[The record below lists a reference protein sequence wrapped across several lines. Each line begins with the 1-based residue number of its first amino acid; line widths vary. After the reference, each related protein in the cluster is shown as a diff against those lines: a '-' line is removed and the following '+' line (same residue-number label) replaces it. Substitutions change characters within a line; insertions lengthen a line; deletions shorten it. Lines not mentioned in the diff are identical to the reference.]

1 MKLQFSISE
10 LSSYLD
16 EVFPQVVNQ
25 YKILALEPG
34 YAKIVQ
40 NISSENLRP
49 GRPVFAPT
57 IFSLVD
63 IGMYILLLAHIGKEP
78 LAVTTNCSIDFLHK
92 PNAGE
97 DMVADC
103 SLLKLCSTLIV
114 GEVLVKASR
123 QEDLLPRSSITYFR
137 PKVKSELFLCVYF

>member
-1 MKLQFSISE
+1 MELQFSISE

-25 YKILALEPG
+25 YKILTLEPG

-49 GRPVFAPT
+49 GGTVSGPT

-63 IGMYILLLAHIGKEP
+63 IGMYILLFAHIGKEP
-78 LAVTTNCSIDFLHK
+78 LAVTTNCSIDFLK
-92 PNAGE
+92 KRMRARRW
-97 DMVADC
+97 
-103 SLLKLCSTLIV
+103 SRIV
-114 GEVLVKASR
+114 G
-123 QEDLLPRSSITYFR
+123 F
-137 PKVKSELFLCVYF
+137 

>member
-1 MKLQFSISE
+1 MELQFSISE
-10 LSSYLD
+10 LSSYVD

-49 GRPVFAPT
+49 GGTVSGPT

-78 LAVTTNCSIDFLHK
+78 LAVTTNCSIDFLLK
-92 PNAGE
+92 LDADE

-103 SLLKLCSTLIV
+103 SFLKLGSTLIV

-123 QEDLLPRSSITYFR
+123 QGDLLARSSITYFR
-137 PKVKSELFLCVYF
+137 PKVKS

>member
-1 MKLQFSISE
+1 MELQFSISE

-25 YKILALEPG
+25 YKILTLEPG

-49 GRPVFAPT
+49 GGTVSGPT

-63 IGMYILLLAHIGKEP
+63 IGMYILLLAHTGKEP
-78 LAVTTNCSIDFLHK
+78 LVVTTNCSIDFCKNQML
-92 PNAGE
+92 ARIWSQI
-97 DMVADC
+97 VA
-103 SLLKLCSTLIV
+103 
-114 GEVLVKASR
+114 
-123 QEDLLPRSSITYFR
+123 F
-137 PKVKSELFLCVYF
+137 